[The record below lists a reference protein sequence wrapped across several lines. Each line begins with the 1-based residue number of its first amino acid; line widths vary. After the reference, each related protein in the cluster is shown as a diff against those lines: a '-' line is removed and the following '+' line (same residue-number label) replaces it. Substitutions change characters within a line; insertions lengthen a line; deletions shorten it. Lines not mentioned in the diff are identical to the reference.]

1 MSSTTELWQML
12 VVCFSAIFT
21 GNILLTTFLG
31 MCPFLAVSRQVKASV
46 GLGFAVVFVMT
57 FTSLLNWLAY
67 RYVLVPMELEFF
79 RFILFI
85 IIIATFVQFVE
96 MVLERYSPVLYQNLG
111 IFLPLITVN
120 CAILGASL
128 FMVIRE
134 YTLLVTVGYGF
145 GSGVGWML
153 AIIAMAGIRQQMAVE
168 RVPKG
173 LQGPGITLII
183 AGLMAL
189 GFIGFAGVLQGS

>member
-1 MSSTTELWQML
+1 MNVSAELWQML

-31 MCPFLAVSRQVKASV
+31 MCSFLAVSRQVNASV
-46 GLGFAVVFVMT
+46 GLGLAVVFVNT
-57 FTSLLNWLAY
+57 CTTLLNWLAY
-67 RYVLVPMELEFF
+67 RYVLVPLELEFF

-134 YTLLVTVGYGF
+134 YTLLVTIGYGF

-153 AIIAMAGIRQQMAVE
+153 AIVAMAGIRQRMAVE

-189 GFIGFAGVLQGS
+189 GFIGFTGVLQGS

>member
-1 MSSTTELWQML
+1 MSLTVELWQML
-12 VVCFSAIFT
+12 VVFFSAIFT

-57 FTSLLNWLAY
+57 CTSLLNWLAY
-67 RYVLVPMELEFF
+67 RYVLVPLELEFF

-128 FMVIRE
+128 FTVIRE
-134 YTLLVTVGYGF
+134 YTFLVTVGYGF
-145 GSGVGWML
+145 GSGAGWML
-153 AIIAMAGIRQQMAVE
+153 AIVAMAGIRQKMAVE
-168 RVPKG
+168 RVPAG

-189 GFIGFAGVLQGS
+189 GFIGFTGVLQGG